1 MADQGGASGG
11 GGKGFASRFSKG
23 GTFTQKKGIGGNSDA
38 SSSAAGGGFTKLL
51 SKSERPASFR
61 EDKSVLRT
69 SKTSNNEGFAKA
81 TKKSRLDCLFLVRGK
96 DKGRPAWH
104 YVLVD
109 KHKKEMFLAKSKS
122 GSMDVA
128 LYGEILYSGWGEN
141 PPGDMVQKIKDE
153 FGA

>member
-1 MADQGGASGG
+1 MSDRGGSTS

-23 GTFTQKKGIGGNSDA
+23 GTTFAQRRGDTASASDQSSDKGSFSKLVGGKNEKTS
-38 SSSAAGGGFTKLL
+38 
-51 SKSERPASFR
+51 SFR
-61 EDKSVLRT
+61 EDKGVLR
-69 SKTSNNEGFAKA
+69 SARASSDGFAKA

-109 KHKKEMFLAKSKS
+109 KHKREMFLAKSKS

-141 PPGDMVQKIKDE
+141 PPEDVVQKIRDE

>member
-1 MADQGGASGG
+1 MTDQGGFSSGD
-11 GGKGFASRFSKG
+11 KGFASRFSKG
-23 GTFTQKKGIGGNSDA
+23 SVSAKKSEEEGSGA
-38 SSSAAGGGFTKLL
+38 PSAGSKVFSKLL
-51 SKSERPASFR
+51 GKNEKPASYR

-69 SKTSNNEGFAKA
+69 TRAGSEGFAKA

-109 KHKKEMFLAKSKS
+109 KHKREMFLARSKS

-141 PPGDMVQKIKDE
+141 PSEDVVQKIKDE